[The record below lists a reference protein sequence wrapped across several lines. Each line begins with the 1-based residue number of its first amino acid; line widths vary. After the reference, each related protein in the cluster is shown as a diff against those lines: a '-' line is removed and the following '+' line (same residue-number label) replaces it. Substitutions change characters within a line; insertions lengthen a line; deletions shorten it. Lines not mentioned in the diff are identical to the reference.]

1 MKKNDWELKLLA
13 IMCAIVVV
21 VFLIVPIVLSI
32 VAHFMYG
39 DAPIKEV
46 PLWAYLFV
54 LGR

>member
-13 IMCAIVVV
+13 IMCSVVVV

-46 PLWAYLFV
+46 PLWAYMFLA
-54 LGR
+54 GR

>member
-13 IMCAIVVV
+13 IMCAVVAV
-21 VFLIVPIVLSI
+21 VFLIVPMVLSI
-32 VAHFMYG
+32 AAHSMYG